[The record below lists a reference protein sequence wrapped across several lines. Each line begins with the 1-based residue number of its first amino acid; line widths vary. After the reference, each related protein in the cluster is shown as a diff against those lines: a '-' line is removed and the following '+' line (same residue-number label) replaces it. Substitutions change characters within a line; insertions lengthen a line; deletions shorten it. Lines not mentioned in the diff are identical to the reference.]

1 MVKTQVVTASQQ
13 RKKMAFDDET
23 VMKALK
29 ENDDQ
34 SWSETCQQLISSNYR
49 AISMHYSIFPDS
61 FHDDTLWKDYHQ
73 QLASLIVH
81 PTELENAQQENLS
94 KTILGLIIQIF
105 KSWEDFIKQDKAR
118 HLFT

>member
-1 MVKTQVVTASQQ
+1 MPDADRIMMSTPAFGGGIQQVVKSQVVTASQ

-49 AISMHYSIFPDS
+49 AISMHNTIYPASCEDDSI
-61 FHDDTLWKDYHQ
+61 WNEYHQ
-73 QLASLIVH
+73 LLASLIIH
-81 PTELENAQQENLS
+81 PTDLEN
-94 KTILGLIIQIF
+94 GL
-105 KSWEDFIKQDKAR
+105 
-118 HLFT
+118 